1 MKKVGSVMSPS
12 SEMKPQIAKP
22 ALMSPNNVTYVISL
36 SDYCIT
42 IIGFSDSLTLM
53 AFSLSKLQSMKTE
66 NASPVLIVKIDSQTN
81 GHKFHVSPRQKQ
93 RKKNTNICWQRN
105 KSGCEDK
112 NNKTTAKIISATFF
126 FFQV

>member
-1 MKKVGSVMSPS
+1 MKKVGSVVSPS

-53 AFSLSKLQSMKTE
+53 AVF
-66 NASPVLIVKIDSQTN
+66 LIETAVNEDRKCLTGIDSENRFANQW
-81 GHKFHVSPRQKQ
+81 P
-93 RKKNTNICWQRN
+93 
-105 KSGCEDK
+105 
-112 NNKTTAKIISATFF
+112 
-126 FFQV
+126 